1 MTSRIDSFSS
11 IINAFSYLT
20 QLSESAN
27 FTSEFKATSGKLI
40 KSAGTILPEV
50 AYSGARIGTVDAAGW
65 ISSGDSYEAYTNYEK
80 LKITS
85 MPKNMTGLSSND
97 VRFIYTLSGLNTN
110 PGNNENVSYDIFERI
125 DPNYQKDELEFKV
138 SLTEDY
144 EIAIVFAKAPPA
156 HKTEYPEL
164 FNADI
169 HNQNSFWDYSASNLT
184 DLCESDRLT
193 SSERAVHIRIYKNG
207 VEQSSV
213 DSGNF
218 RKFNPISL
226 GKDGRYALKSDI
238 VQYLIDNSLSMSAD
252 SNGYVYNELMY
263 PTKSSHTVVNLD
275 SISKL
280 NKLNVQI
287 SLSISTASSQITAT
301 VQLFDDVGSIKLSS
315 SSVILPICDLSSIYS
330 SITVASKTSEY
341 DAVVDLI
348 ELYLGDST
356 VTVDPEFDARYAP
369 PEIYVYKQLNGG
381 SQLYVDT
388 SSGEIAIESGY
399 DLIFWGLP
407 KYSSVNNNKVYS
419 SLNGAPFT
427 NTYQGKLIGGAKYGT
442 HTFRAYIN
450 GNADVDSSIVSEKVL
465 KVKPILTSPVF
476 SYSVV
481 GGELMVSCASDFD
494 VLYSTDGTEPDL
506 EYRSNVALYVRP
518 IKIKKRTVIKAY
530 AVHGDD
536 SSNLVQY
543 VFDPDEIFTLSATLA
558 TITVSI

>member
-27 FTSEFKATSGKLI
+27 FISEFKATSGKLV
-40 KSAGTILPEV
+40 KSAGTILPEI
-50 AYSGARIGTVDAAGW
+50 AYSGAKIGTVDTAGW
-65 ISSGDSYEAYTNYEK
+65 ISSGDSYDVYTNYEK
-80 LKITS
+80 LKIKS
-85 MPKNMTGLSSND
+85 SPKNMTGLLAND
-97 VRFIYTLSGLNTN
+97 IKFTYRLRELNTN
-110 PGNNENVSYDIFERI
+110 PGNNENVSYDVFEKI

-138 SLTEDY
+138 SLTSDY
-144 EIAIVFAKAPPA
+144 EIAIVFSKAPPT
-156 HKTEYPEL
+156 HKVEYPEL
-164 FNADI
+164 FNSDI
-169 HNQNSFWDYSASNLT
+169 HGQNSFWDYSASNLT

-207 VEQSSV
+207 VEQASV

-238 VQYLIDNSLSMSAD
+238 VQYLIDNAVSMSAD

-263 PTKSSHTVVNLD
+263 PIKSSHTVVNLD

-287 SLSISTASSQITAT
+287 SLSVSTASSQITAT

-330 SITVASKTSEY
+330 TFAVSSKTSEY
-341 DAVVDLI
+341 DAIIDVV
-348 ELYLGDST
+348 ELYLGDSA
-356 VTVDPEFDARYAP
+356 VTEDPEFDARYAP

-381 SQLYVDT
+381 SQIYVDT
-388 SSGEIAIESGY
+388 SSGEISIESGY

-419 SLNGAPFT
+419 SLDGAPFT
-427 NTYQGKLIGGAKYGT
+427 NTYQGKLIGGTKYGT

-450 GNADVDSSIVSEKVL
+450 GDATVDTSLIAEKVL
-465 KVKPILTSPVF
+465 KVKPILTIPVF

-530 AVHGDD
+530 AVHGDN
-536 SSNLVQY
+536 SSTLVQY
-543 VFDPDEIFTLSATLA
+543 VFDPDEIFTVSATLA
-558 TITVSI
+558 TITVSV